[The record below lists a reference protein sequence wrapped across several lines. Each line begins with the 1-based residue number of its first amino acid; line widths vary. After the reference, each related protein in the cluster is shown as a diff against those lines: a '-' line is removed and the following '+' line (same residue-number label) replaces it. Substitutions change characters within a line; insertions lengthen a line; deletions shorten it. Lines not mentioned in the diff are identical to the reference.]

1 MRTFY
6 KDPDATLDYVW
17 DWTDWLGNDTISS
30 FTITPPNIELVV
42 EGTPTELNGVIT
54 AFLTG
59 GVLNKSYKIVCK
71 ILTNGGR
78 TEDRSIR
85 LIIKQK

>member
-30 FTITPPNIELVV
+30 FTVTPPTDITV
-42 EGTPTELNGVIT
+42 EGTPTELDGVVT
-54 AFLTG
+54 AFLSG
-59 GVLNKSYKIVCK
+59 GTLNKSYNVVCQVV
-71 ILTNGGR
+71 TNVGR
-78 TEDRSIR
+78 TDDRSIR